1 MTTSF
6 LFNSEQRTL
15 LGARSSQ
22 PESVS
27 SPRRQRRQHRCT
39 ERVGG
44 GPAAGELVDQA
55 RRALFFVLFFSLV
68 GAYVFPS
75 LDFSPRS
82 CCTNRSRR
90 SHTQV
95 WSPARDKIQATPSAS
110 PPPSLSL
117 SPPNFLSVDSLSLSL
132 SPPNAVTD
140 AYQQGQSPFSP
151 PFDQTCILSPSR
163 ACETQQEI
171 FRLRPPPPSA
181 FFVPLRT
188 IALIPKGCVLR
199 PAFIFVSLP
208 AVASPPPRPFCF
220 VSSSSTALFLLA
232 R

>member
-1 MTTSF
+1 M
-6 LFNSEQRTL
+6 
-15 LGARSSQ
+15 
-22 PESVS
+22 
-27 SPRRQRRQHRCT
+27 
-39 ERVGG
+39 
-44 GPAAGELVDQA
+44 
-55 RRALFFVLFFSLV
+55 RRALFPTRIRKLAPTPTPPTPLHGTRRRRPSRGGTRRPGSPRSFFVLFFHLSGLTFFLLLIFRRV
-68 GAYVFPS
+68 RVAPIGPDDLTLRS
-75 LDFSPRS
+75 GPPREI
-82 CCTNRSRR
+82 RYKQRR
-90 SHTQV
+90 
-95 WSPARDKIQATPSAS
+95 PP

>member
-55 RRALFFVLFFSLV
+55 RRALFFVLFFHLSGLTFFLLLIFRRV
-68 GAYVFPS
+68 RVAPIGPDDLTLRS
-75 LDFSPRS
+75 GPPREI
-82 CCTNRSRR
+82 RYKQRR
-90 SHTQV
+90 
-95 WSPARDKIQATPSAS
+95 PP